1 MGASETICY
10 CFGYSR
16 EDIIDDYQQGGES
29 KILMRIIAEKKS
41 GGCECQLKNP
51 TGK

>member
-1 MGASETICY
+1 MSGSEIICF

-16 EDIIDDYQQGGES
+16 EDIIDDYQKWGES
-29 KILMRIIAEKKS
+29 KILSRIIAEKRS

-51 TGK
+51 SGK